1 MEMEIRS
8 FQEQPTATAES
19 RRIEGYALVWGVR
32 SRVIRKR
39 GQRFV
44 EIIEKGAITEELLQR
59 SDVKCVFNHDP
70 EALLARYN
78 RGEGTLK
85 LTLDEVGLHYSFDAP
100 NTVDGDKVLELV
112 RRGDLGGSS
121 FMFATNG
128 DKGVRYYRENGELMR
143 SVDEIALLADVSP
156 VIDPAYTQT
165 SVEARSWE
173 APEEKIEEPE
183 KTEQREEGL
192 TESAH
197 IVHRILLGL

>member
-1 MEMEIRS
+1 MEIRS

-32 SRVIRKR
+32 SRVIRDR

-85 LTLDEVGLHYSFDAP
+85 LTIDDVGLRYSFDAP

-121 FMFATNG
+121 FKFATNG

-143 SVDEIALLADVSP
+143 SVDEIAWLADVSP
-156 VIDPAYTQT
+156 VIDPAYVQT
-165 SVEARSWE
+165 SVEARSWD
-173 APEEKIEEPE
+173 ATEEKIEEPE
-183 KTEQREEGL
+183 TEQREEGL

>member
-8 FQEQPTATAES
+8 YQEQPTATAES

-32 SRVIRKR
+32 SRVIRER
-39 GQRFV
+39 GKRFV
-44 EIIEKGAITEELLQR
+44 EIIEKGAITEELLQH

-78 RGEGTLK
+78 KGEGTLK
-85 LTLDEVGLHYSFDAP
+85 LTLDEVGLRYSFDAP

-121 FMFATNG
+121 FKFATG

-143 SVDEIALLADVSP
+143 SVDEIAWLDDVSP
-156 VIDPAYTQT
+156 VIDPAYMQT
-165 SVEARSWE
+165 SVEARSWD
-173 APEEKIEEPE
+173 AEETEVEEPVE
-183 KTEQREEGL
+183 AK
-192 TESAH
+192 ESQGMTASAA
-197 IVHRILLGL
+197 VYHRLKLGL

>member
-32 SRVIRKR
+32 SRVIRDR

-85 LTLDEVGLHYSFDAP
+85 LTIDEVGLRYSFDAP

-121 FMFATNG
+121 FKFATNG

-143 SVDEIALLADVSP
+143 SVDEIAWLADVSP
-156 VIDPAYTQT
+156 VIDPAYTET

-173 APEEKIEEPE
+173 APEDKMEEPE

>member
-1 MEMEIRS
+1 MEIRS